1 MIKFENYMQYTDYQR
16 ASKLSKIRLLVMTF
30 FCCLVC
36 NSVLYAQ
43 ESTYKL
49 DNPITVDY
57 IKKKLRKE
65 SPRLVLNE
73 KLEKNLRDKLKTD
86 PVIQNIYKAIKLNA
100 EHVFE
105 RSIINLDIPMEERS
119 QNNQLDI
126 SRDMLYR
133 MNMLGMVYR
142 IEKDKRMLDRINE
155 EVIAACNFP
164 SWNPKH
170 FLDVSE
176 MSLAIALAIDWA
188 GDGLPGSTVKLA
200 KKALIEKGIK
210 PSWPEDGSVIHWVN
224 STGNWNQVC
233 NGGMVAGAITI
244 AEIDPELASKTI
256 HRAIDAMMKSLD
268 SYGPDGAYPEGA
280 TYWRYGTSFS
290 VATAAMFESAFG
302 TDFGMYNYPAFKES
316 ATFKKMCLAP
326 SGRFY
331 NYGDCGE
338 NPRKEGDLTLAW
350 FAMKS
355 GNSSFYDTERFMT
368 DPEEMG
374 TLNKQSAMGLVWMAQ
389 YEPKEAIVAPLSWK
403 GDGKN
408 PVVFFTGG
416 DDDSNKYYFGGKGG
430 KGTQGHGNMDAGSF
444 IFELYGERW
453 SVDLGKFRHYGTI
466 ERTGF
471 DLWKSCQ
478 ECDRWKL
485 INKNNFGHST
495 ITINNQLHVNDGKTL
510 ITDFKSGDRP
520 EATLNMSPTLE
531 GQVKSARRRFI
542 KDGPISLLIEDD
554 IELLESTEMVTWQF
568 MTQADVEL
576 VKGGAILRQN
586 GKSIRLEIL
595 SHPDF
600 TPSVVSLDPPPLYLD
615 MKKEGLKRID
625 IRYPAWVAEEDKL
638 EIKVRL
644 VGN

>member
-1 MIKFENYMQYTDYQR
+1 MTGITPPLRAGMVLMICLLIIQYP
-16 ASKLSKIRLLVMTF
+16 AA
-30 FCCLVC
+30 
-36 NSVLYAQ
+36 AQ
-43 ESTYKL
+43 ERSYEL
-49 DNPITVDY
+49 DNPISVQY
-57 IKKKLRKE
+57 LKKKLRKE
-65 SPRLVLNE
+65 SPRLILNE
-73 KLEKNLRDKLKTD
+73 QLEKNLREKLDSD
-86 PVIQNIYKAIKLNA
+86 PVILNIYKAIKLNA
-100 EHVFE
+100 ASVFD
-105 RSIINLDIPMEERS
+105 RKIINLDIPMEERS

-142 IEKDKRMLDRINE
+142 MEPEKRILDRINE
-155 EVIAACNFP
+155 ELIAACNFP

-176 MSLAIALAIDWA
+176 MSLAVALAIDWV
-188 GDGLPGSTVKLA
+188 GEDLPASTVKLA
-200 KKALIEKGIK
+200 KNALIEKGLK

-224 STGNWNQVC
+224 SSGNWNQVC
-233 NGGMVAGAITI
+233 NGGMVAAAIAV
-244 AEIDPELASKTI
+244 AEVDPELSAKTI
-256 HRAIDAMMKSLD
+256 KRALESMMKALD

-302 TDFGMYNYPAFKES
+302 TDFGMYDYPSFKES
-316 ATFKKMCLAP
+316 ATFKKLALAP
-326 SGRFY
+326 SGKFY

-338 NPRKEGDLTLAW
+338 NPSKQGDMTLAW

-355 GNSSFYDTERFMT
+355 GNSSFFDTERFLT

-374 TLNKQSAMGLVWMAQ
+374 TLNKQSGMGLVWMAQ
-389 YEPKEAIVAPLSWK
+389 YEPKEAIVAPTAWK
-403 GDGKN
+403 GEGKN
-408 PVVFFTGG
+408 PVIFFTGG
-416 DDDSNKYYFGGKGG
+416 DDDPNKYYFGGKGG

-453 SVDLGKFRHYGTI
+453 SVDLGKFQHYGTI

-495 ITINNQLHVNDGKTL
+495 ITVNDQLHVNDGKTL
-510 ITDFKSGDRP
+510 ITDFKAGDRP
-520 EATLNMSPTLE
+520 EATLNMSPTLA
-531 GQVKSARRRFI
+531 GQVKSAQRKFM
-542 KDGPISLLIEDD
+542 KDSPTSLLIEDN
-554 IELLESTEMVTWQF
+554 IELLETTELVTWQF

-576 VKGGAILRQN
+576 IKGGAILRQN
-586 GKSIRLEIL
+586 GQSIKLEIL

-600 TPSVVSLDPPPLYLD
+600 TPSLISLNPPPLYLD

-625 IRYPAWVAEEDKL
+625 IRYPAWVAEENQL

-644 VGN
+644 VGM